1 MTIRALVVDDDPGIR
16 QMLELALEF
25 EDFSVLTAKDGPT
38 AIATARALRP
48 DVILLDV
55 MMPAM
60 SGLEVAQALRTD
72 PTTAEIPIVILT
84 AKAGEDDVWSGW
96 QAGIDS
102 YLTKPIDLDMML
114 SEIFRV
120 LAFQQQAAV

>member
-1 MTIRALVVDDDPGIR
+1 MTIRALVVDDDQGIR

-25 EDFSVLTAKDGPT
+25 EDFSVLTAGDGPK
-38 AIATARALRP
+38 AIATARAVRP

-55 MMPAM
+55 MMPGM
-60 SGLEVAQALRTD
+60 SGLEVAQTLRTD
-72 PTTAEIPIVILT
+72 PVTSHIPIVILT
-84 AKAGEDDVWSGW
+84 AKAGEEDVWSGW

-102 YLTKPIDLDMML
+102 YLTKPIDLDLML

-120 LAFQQQAAV
+120 LAFQQAGV